1 MRVKIQHQMEVL
13 KPIYKAPKMTPLTNI
28 TKRQRFWIFIL
39 YCLMKRDSIDRIFP
53 FAKRDIS
60 EWFSRY
66 EPKNN

>member
-1 MRVKIQHQMEVL
+1 
-13 KPIYKAPKMTPLTNI
+13 MTPLTNI